1 MSLARVLRHWLV
13 PSWVAARRFG
23 TALVDEIGVAVVEA
37 EAGQRGEIRF
47 VVEGPLPVAY
57 LRQGVTVRCRAV
69 DLFATL
75 GVWDTEENTGVL
87 IYVQLV
93 DRKVEIIADRGIAAK
108 VPQAEWEAICRGMET
123 AFRVGD
129 YRAGALAAI
138 QRIGALLTEHFPA
151 DVRNPNE
158 LPDRPLVL

>member
-1 MSLARVLRHWLV
+1 MSMVRILRHWLV

-23 TALVDEIGVAVVEA
+23 TALVNDIGLAVVEA

-47 VVEGPLPVAY
+47 VVEGPLPFAY
-57 LRQGVTVRCRAV
+57 LWQRKDVRSRAR
-69 DLFATL
+69 DLFAAL

-93 DRKVEIIADRGIAAK
+93 DRKVEIVADRGIAAK
-108 VPQAEWEAICRGMET
+108 VPQVAWDAICRGMET
-123 AFRVGD
+123 AFRARD
-129 YRAGALAAI
+129 FRAGALTAI